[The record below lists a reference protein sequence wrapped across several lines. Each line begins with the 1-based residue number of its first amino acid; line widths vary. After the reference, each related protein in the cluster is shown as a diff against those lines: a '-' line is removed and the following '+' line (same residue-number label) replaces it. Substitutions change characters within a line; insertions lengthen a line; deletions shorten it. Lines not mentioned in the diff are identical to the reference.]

1 MDISSALNM
10 ANTLQAQRLEQT
22 KLETNIR
29 ALKSVQEVQA
39 SAVAQ
44 LLASIPS
51 VNPDGV
57 GGVVDIT
64 A

>member
-1 MDISSALNM
+1 MDISSVLSM
-10 ANTLQAQRLEQT
+10 ANTLQVQRLEQV
-22 KLETNIR
+22 KLEVGMS
-29 ALKSVQEVQA
+29 ALKSVQDLQA

-64 A
+64 V

>member
-1 MDISSALNM
+1 MEISSMLNM
-10 ANTLQAQRLEQT
+10 ASSLQAKRLDQA
-22 KLETNIR
+22 KLETTLST
-29 ALKSVQEVQA
+29 LKDVQDLQA

-57 GGVVDIT
+57 GGAVDIT
-64 A
+64 V

>member
-1 MDISSALNM
+1 MEIGSMLNM
-10 ANTLQAQRLEQT
+10 ASALQAQRLEQA
-22 KLETNIR
+22 KLEHT
-29 ALKSVQEVQA
+29 LSTVKEFQDLQA
-39 SAVAQ
+39 SMVAQ

-57 GGVVDIT
+57 GGAIDIT

>member
-1 MDISSALNM
+1 MDLSCALNL
-10 ANTLQAQRLEQT
+10 AQGIQAQRTAQDRLEATLNTVKEYQDM
-22 KLETNIR
+22 
-29 ALKSVQEVQA
+29 QA

-57 GGVVDIT
+57 GAVVDIT

>member
-1 MDISSALNM
+1 MDLGSVLNM
-10 ANTLQAQRLEQT
+10 ANTLQAQQLEQT
-22 KLETNIR
+22 KLESNLRT
-29 ALKSVQEVQA
+29 LKSVQEMQA

-64 A
+64 V